1 MSSLVTYILTSP
13 VQPPKQIPLCVSS
26 KRKRNTLEQKRVG
39 FEEDDIIPKIY
50 SMLHLL
56 MKAIRMAEKHEA
68 NPSTTTQRR
77 KYRKTIDLR
86 SASGWTKWNLD
97 VFNANFERDQ
107 YTDLR
112 RYLGEDAYQMN
123 SQFAEGKVVNI

>member
-1 MSSLVTYILTSP
+1 
-13 VQPPKQIPLCVSS
+13 
-26 KRKRNTLEQKRVG
+26 
-39 FEEDDIIPKIY
+39 
-50 SMLHLL
+50 

-112 RYLGEDAYQMN
+112 RYLGEDAYQMDP
-123 SQFAEGKVVNI
+123 QFAEGKLVNIYNSVDISGKYSIASKQDGLKRGTAGVVRG